1 MAVASASF
9 SQYRRAAQNGR
20 RITPTKNG
28 VVQETI
34 TQIQAPNLHQ
44 LTELPKAE
52 WLQLQDSLNHVNKHS
67 ESIMD
72 LSKEQEILQH
82 HSKEVAKSWSNTIA
96 GQRQKKL
103 EAKQIREE
111 NREKERKQADVEHI
125 RYQQQ
130 KRKEAIEKAKTKL
143 LYQTDRVRGFHSAL
157 LLSEVLN
164 EWEAQLELKQKM
176 LNASRNVERD
186 VIAAL
191 RKKEEEAMQ
200 REEHR
205 AKQRRL
211 KNKATAEDLK
221 QQMKEHKY
229 KRNQERLRIKKE
241 AEELLQLQELYN
253 RENNRLEQE
262 EKEQKQRIM
271 NAYKEHMA
279 TRDLLKALDAQRE
292 DMEEERRRMIIT
304 AKEKMM
310 KLRKEKE
317 AERFR
322 GVQRRNEALLES
334 VTELERLRQQEV
346 FNNEQ
351 ELFSKAVAQRE
362 ARLAQEQNEKDE
374 KKMAMLG
381 AIALHRE
388 TKQQEEEERD
398 RDEKQ
403 KDLDILYAAKE
414 ADRLF
419 FEEQLLKAQKMKH
432 DRKTLQDAH
441 IHQMAEKRTKKSFEK
456 NREMGFNTKNAD
468 LFADEEKWFQIY
480 AQGVINRAAQAGRNI
495 YPLRKAARMGI
506 GGGLG
511 PIIGGMR
518 PSYLVQL

>member
-1 MAVASASF
+1 SPSPK
-9 SQYRRAAQNGR
+9 
-20 RITPTKNG
+20 T
-28 VVQETI
+28 
-34 TQIQAPNLHQ
+34 APNLHQ

-262 EKEQKQRIM
+262 EKE
-271 NAYKEHMA
+271 
-279 TRDLLKALDAQRE
+279 DLLKALDAQRE

-317 AERFR
+317 AERF
-322 GVQRRNEALLES
+322 S

-388 TKQQEEEERD
+388 TKQEEEERD

>member
-9 SQYRRAAQNGR
+9 AQYRKVAQNGR
-20 RITPTKNG
+20 RITSTKND
-28 VVQETI
+28 VVEETI
-34 TQIQAPNLHQ
+34 TPIQAPDLHQ
-44 LTELPKAE
+44 LTVLPKAE
-52 WLQLQDSLNHVNKHS
+52 WLQLQNLKHVNKHNK
-67 ESIMD
+67 SIMD
-72 LSKEQEILQH
+72 LSEEEEALHQQ
-82 HSKEVAKSWSNTIA
+82 SKEVVKSWSNTIA

-103 EAKQIREE
+103 EAKKIREE
-111 NREKERKQADVEHI
+111 ISEKERKQTDVEGVK
-125 RYQQQ
+125 YQQQ

-164 EWEAQLELKQKM
+164 EWETQLELKQKM
-176 LNASRNVERD
+176 LNASRNMESD

-191 RKKEEEAMQ
+191 RRKEDEAMQ
-200 REEHR
+200 RDEQR

-241 AEELLQLQELYN
+241 AEELLELQELYN
-253 RENNRLEQE
+253 RENDRLEQE
-262 EKEQKQRIM
+262 QKEQKQCIM

-279 TRDLLKALDAQRE
+279 TRDLLKTLDAQRE
-292 DMEEERRRMIIT
+292 EMEDERRRMIIT

-322 GVQRRNEALLES
+322 GVQRRNEALLER
-334 VTELERLRQQEV
+334 VTQLERLRQQKV
-346 FNNEQ
+346 FSNEEQ
-351 ELFSKAVAQRE
+351 LFSKAVAQRE
-362 ARLAQEQNEKDE
+362 ARLAQEQKQKDE
-374 KKMAMLG
+374 KKMAMLT

-388 TKQQEEEERD
+388 VKKQEEEDKE

-419 FEEQLLKAQKMKH
+419 FEEQLLKAQKMKE

-441 IHQMAEKRTKKSFEK
+441 IHQMAEKCTKKQCEK
-456 NREMGFNTKNAD
+456 NQEMHFNTKNTD
-468 LFADEEKWFQIY
+468 HFADEEEWFQIY
-480 AQGVINRAAQAGRNI
+480 AQEVINRAAEAGRNI

-511 PIIGGMR
+511 PIIGAMR
-518 PSYLVQL
+518 PSYLVHL